1 MSAYA
6 YLILSFARPEKLMS
20 CIRSIKIH
28 DPTIPIFLCVDICD
42 DVHSP
47 FYKANQELIALG
59 KNLVQLGEIAAFT
72 YTPSNLRTKAAAN
85 FALNWAFKFHENV
98 VFMEDDL
105 KIEINPHSFILN
117 AIVEMANPQI
127 GMSTLYTRSSHRQNA
142 FGQSL
147 DFRLTRWP
155 IMWGFI
161 LSKNKYEKIAESLS
175 GWSDRE
181 YLDLAIDYVDNS
193 SSSKLTKLFR
203 NRFISSWGFK
213 YRNAH
218 RSDTAWDTE
227 WQSGLWKLNLFA
239 VVPIHS
245 FLRDTG
251 VDESSVSQN
260 KSFWETVFC
269 PGDWG
274 NSFSNHFICNRCE
287 RVREHENK
295 TIPYFF
301 SKVPFLGRCIHSGL
315 L

>member
-6 YLILSFARPEKLMS
+6 YLILSFARPEKLIS
-20 CIRSIKIH
+20 CIRSIKSN
-28 DPTIPIFLCVDICD
+28 DPTIPIYLCVDICD

-47 FYKANQELIALG
+47 FFNANQELITLG
-59 KNLVQLGEIAAFT
+59 KNLVLMGEIAAFT
-72 YTPSNLRTKAAAN
+72 LTPSNLRTKAAAN
-85 FALNWAFKFHENV
+85 FALDWVFKFNENV

-105 KIEINPHSFILN
+105 NLEIDPHSFILN
-117 AIVEMANPQI
+117 ALECMDNPLI
-127 GMSTLYTRSSHRQNA
+127 GMSTLYTRSTHNQIAISESIN
-142 FGQSL
+142 
-147 DFRLTRWP
+147 FRLTRWP

-161 LSKNKYEKIAESLS
+161 LSKSNYEKIARSLS

-181 YLDLAIDYVDNS
+181 YIDLATSYIDNS
-193 SSSKLTKLFR
+193 SSSKLARLFR
-203 NRFISSWGFK
+203 NRFISSWVFK

-227 WQSGLWKLNLFA
+227 WQSGLWKLNLLTL
-239 VVPIHS
+239 VPIHS
-245 FLRDTG
+245 FMRDTG

-260 KSFWETVFC
+260 KASEDTVFC
-269 PGDWG
+269 PGDWEIQL
-274 NSFSNHFICNRCE
+274 SNHFICNRCE

-295 TIPYFF
+295 TIPHIL